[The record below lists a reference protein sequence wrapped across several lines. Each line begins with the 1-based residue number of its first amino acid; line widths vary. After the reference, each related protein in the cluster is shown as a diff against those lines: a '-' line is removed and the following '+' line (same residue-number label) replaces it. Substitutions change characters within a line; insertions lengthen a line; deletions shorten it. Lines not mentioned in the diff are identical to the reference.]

1 MKTAAGRSIGSRPRI
16 SFNGAVAPAEPPM
29 TMMSRLDME
38 PAFFNFVCNKA
49 SIRPMFQFYDDITPR
64 ARPES
69 TCPNL
74 HICANPHSLTG
85 RRVLIV
91 EDEYFLADDM
101 RSALRALGADIA
113 GPAGDID
120 DALRILHDGGV
131 IDGAVLDVNIRKQ
144 MIYPV
149 ARELQARGVPIVFT
163 SGYDKI
169 VLGTEF
175 ADVPLWEKPFDQRAM
190 AHGLAGMILRGD
202 PMKEIDLLV

>member
-1 MKTAAGRSIGSRPRI
+1 M
-16 SFNGAVAPAEPPM
+16 
-29 TMMSRLDME
+29 
-38 PAFFNFVCNKA
+38 
-49 SIRPMFQFYDDITPR
+49 
-64 ARPES
+64 
-69 TCPNL
+69 
-74 HICANPHSLTG
+74 TG

-113 GPAGDID
+113 GPAADIA

-131 IDGAVLDVNIRKQ
+131 IDGAVLDVNIRQQ

-175 ADVPLWEKPFDQRAM
+175 ADVPLWEKPFDHRTM
-190 AHGLAGMILRGD
+190 AQGLAGMILRAI
-202 PMKEIDLLV
+202 P

>member
-1 MKTAAGRSIGSRPRI
+1 MSEFAHLR
-16 SFNGAVAPAEPPM
+16 EPP
-29 TMMSRLDME
+29 L
-38 PAFFNFVCNKA
+38 
-49 SIRPMFQFYDDITPR
+49 
-64 ARPES
+64 
-69 TCPNL
+69 
-74 HICANPHSLTG
+74 LTG

-175 ADVPLWEKPFDQRAM
+175 AGVPLWEKPFDQRAM

-202 PMKEIDLLV
+202 PAKTAMLYVSADRIAECRQLADEADRKASSKRRGCRSSAS

>member
-1 MKTAAGRSIGSRPRI
+1 MA
-16 SFNGAVAPAEPPM
+16 
-29 TMMSRLDME
+29 MMSRWDME
-38 PAFFNFVCNKA
+38 PALSNIVCNKA
-49 SIRPMFQFYDDITPR
+49 SIRPTFQFCDDDMPGAAGVDMFDFS
-64 ARPES
+64 ARLTEGP
-69 TCPNL
+69 L
-74 HICANPHSLTG
+74 LTG

-113 GPAGDID
+113 GPAADIA

-131 IDGAVLDVNIRKQ
+131 IDGAVLDVNIRQQ

-202 PMKEIDLLV
+202 PMKQIDPQV

>member
-1 MKTAAGRSIGSRPRI
+1 
-16 SFNGAVAPAEPPM
+16 
-29 TMMSRLDME
+29 
-38 PAFFNFVCNKA
+38 
-49 SIRPMFQFYDDITPR
+49 MFQFCEDITPGAAGIDMSEFAHLR
-64 ARPES
+64 EP
-69 TCPNL
+69 PL
-74 HICANPHSLTG
+74 LTG

-175 ADVPLWEKPFDQRAM
+175 ADIPLWEKPFDQRAM

-202 PMKEIDLLV
+202 PMKQIDPQV

>member
-1 MKTAAGRSIGSRPRI
+1 MKTAAGRSTGSRPRI

-38 PAFFNFVCNKA
+38 PAFSNIVYNKA
-49 SIRPMFQFYDDITPR
+49 SIRLMFQFCDDITPGT
-64 ARPES
+64 ARIDMSEFAPLRER
-69 TCPNL
+69 PL
-74 HICANPHSLTG
+74 LTG

-120 DALRILHDGGV
+120 DALRILQDGGV

-149 ARELQARGVPIVFT
+149 ARELQARGVPMVFT

-169 VLGTEF
+169 VLSSEF
-175 ADVPLWEKPFDQRAM
+175 ADVPLWEKPFDHRAM
-190 AHGLAGMILRGD
+190 AHGLAGMILRGN
-202 PMKEIDLLV
+202 EAAGHE